1 MATPEERRARLSI
14 DVPKADRRRIRLA
27 AAKHDQSIRDYVW
40 QAVEARLRR
49 DLADEASAAALV
61 VLNERADP
69 VLAELWDNPKDAA
82 YDDL

>member
-1 MATPEERRARLSI
+1 MATTEERRARLSI

-27 AAKHDQSIRDYVW
+27 AARHDQSIRDYVW

-49 DLADEASAAALV
+49 DLADESAAAALV
-61 VLNERADP
+61 ALTERADP
-69 VLAELWDNPKDAA
+69 VLADLWDNPRDAA